1 MNTPRLTVIALAVL
15 CSLSVAGSASAET
28 ITDGTTDGL
37 NIDNVY
43 TSGDD
48 EAGAKESSMWQ
59 TADDSNGADR
69 TVHGGALSINSN
81 ASELTKPYLVTG
93 LSVKTGSAQA
103 DGAAASTM
111 NFKSESFAVH
121 VIGTGEDKGFNSDT
135 ETDANTVGIFISGRK
150 GKNGVITNIDTGD
163 LDINVSS
170 GGGYVHGI
178 YVGNNTTPE
187 NNNGKAPVSLTI
199 NADNTTIIATNT
211 GTSETAAPS
220 SGLTVYS
227 EGQLEIN
234 GNLRV
239 EADSV
244 ITTRGN
250 AKIVINKKNEEKNV
264 VLVGDIVFDYDKP
277 TSATGVDADVQINL
291 VGEGSSW
298 TGNTVIAWNGQ
309 PADPDDLTVS
319 KMKLGLSKGAVWTP
333 TATTSD
339 ETNVESGVRYTSL
352 NSLTMDG
359 GAVNITGN
367 DINVTVDEMS
377 GSGSVNLAADLEA
390 DAEAATGNLTVT
402 IAAEGAALDVNLM
415 NKDMTSELTAD
426 DIDAKKAG
434 ELMSAVEG
442 VKTSTSVKE
451 GMVNAAFGIDDQ
463 NNVTYAPVNTL
474 MQSTLE
480 LATATPLAINRILM
494 NDVRKR
500 LGDIRTDTNTH
511 GAWARYDGGRLSG
524 SNDLENDFNT
534 VQVGYDFRPEGSS
547 NRFGVAFSYTNSET
561 EYARG
566 SADMDAYSLAAYY
579 TWLAD
584 NGAFVDVVGRI
595 AKLDT
600 DMKVDGSK
608 DGSMDNLA
616 ASLSAEAGW
625 RFSVTESTYIEP
637 QVELTY
643 TYVDSESLN
652 IGSAEYD
659 IESVDSLM
667 GRIGFA
673 AGLKCPNDFGN
684 VYVRASAVH
693 EFLGDSEISAVN
705 GSAAGIYE
713 IDGKDTWFEY
723 GLGANFNIST
733 NTYMWADVERTSG
746 GVLDEDWRATVGVRY
761 SW

>member
-15 CSLSVAGSASAET
+15 CSLSVAGSASAKT
-28 ITDGTTDGL
+28 ITNGTTDGL
-37 NIDNVY
+37 NINNVY
-43 TSGDD
+43 TSDD
-48 EAGAKESSMWQ
+48 DRAVAKESSMWQ
-59 TADDSNGADR
+59 TARNSIGAVR
-69 TVHGGALSINSN
+69 TVQGDGLYINSD
-81 ASELTKPYLVTG
+81 ASALTKPYLVTG
-93 LSVKTGSAQA
+93 LSVRTGSFQR
-103 DGAAASTM
+103 DSAAASTM
-111 NFKSESFAVH
+111 NFKSESFTVH
-121 VIGTGEDKGFNSDT
+121 VIGTGKDKGFNSNT
-135 ETDANTVGIFISGRK
+135 ETDATTAGIFISGRL

-163 LDINVSS
+163 LHIDVSS

-187 NNNGKAPVSLTI
+187 NNNGKTPVSLTI

-244 ITTRGN
+244 ITTRGD
-250 AKIVINKKNEEKNV
+250 AKIVINEKNEEKNV

-319 KMKLGLSKGAVWTP
+319 EMKLGLSKGAVWTP

-339 ETNVESGVRYTSL
+339 ETTVESGVRYTSL

-426 DIDAKKAG
+426 DIDAKKAS

>member
-15 CSLSVAGSASAET
+15 CSLSVAGSASAKT
-28 ITDGTTDGL
+28 ITTDTTDGL
-37 NIDNVY
+37 NINNVY

-48 EAGAKESSMWQ
+48 GAVAKESSMWQ
-59 TADDSNGADR
+59 TDPSSNGAVG
-69 TVHGGALSINSN
+69 TVQGGGLSINSD
-81 ASELTKPYLVTG
+81 ASALTKPYLVTG
-93 LSVKTGSAQA
+93 LSVRTGSAQA
-103 DGAAASTM
+103 DGAAASKM
-111 NFKSESFAVH
+111 NFKSESFAVS
-121 VIGTGEDKGFNSDT
+121 VIGTGKDKGFNSDT
-135 ETDANTVGIFISGRK
+135 ETDANTVGIFISGRL

-163 LDINVSS
+163 LSINVSS

-227 EGQLEIN
+227 EGQLKIN

-250 AKIVINKKNEEKNV
+250 AKIVINEMNEEKNV

-309 PADPDDLTVS
+309 PADPNDLTVS

-339 ETNVESGVRYTSL
+339 ETTVESGVRYTSL

>member
-1 MNTPRLTVIALAVL
+1 MH
-15 CSLSVAGSASAET
+15 
-28 ITDGTTDGL
+28 
-37 NIDNVY
+37 ID
-43 TSGDD
+43 
-48 EAGAKESSMWQ
+48 
-59 TADDSNGADR
+59 
-69 TVHGGALSINSN
+69 
-81 ASELTKPYLVTG
+81 
-93 LSVKTGSAQA
+93 
-103 DGAAASTM
+103 
-111 NFKSESFAVH
+111 
-121 VIGTGEDKGFNSDT
+121 
-135 ETDANTVGIFISGRK
+135 
-150 GKNGVITNIDTGD
+150 
-163 LDINVSS
+163 VSS

-187 NNNGKAPVSLTI
+187 NNNGKTPVSLTI

-244 ITTRGN
+244 ITTRGD

-309 PADPDDLTVS
+309 PADQNDLKVS
-319 KMKLGLSKGAVWTP
+319 EMKLGLSKGAVWTP

-339 ETNVESGVRYTSL
+339 DTTAESGVRYTSL